1 MLFHTGQEPGYRFH
15 EGIIIHDAVP
25 FMAVQ
30 PGGGVTVML
39 RNDQRI
45 GIDGFDTV
53 TEGLPEFMVEFSA
66 VPQVRRN
73 IQAPAV
79 DAIRRRKPF
88 FGDFIHFFT
97 QVGRIFII
105 QLGQGRIAPPALI
118 HGGSAVAGI
127 VEVEI
132 GAIGAVDAL
141 VGTRLETGFSEIYPF
156 MIHPLIEG
164 TAVIEY
170 AVQDNLHSPAVKF
183 LTEGG
188 KERIAFLQVFLTG
201 DAADILGRITVMLFP
216 GLHDMIHIVGN
227 HAEVGINMLI
237 VLAIVLMA
245 GRGDEDRIEV
255 KNLNSQILQVI
266 QFIQDTLKIAAVKT
280 ADIRITGQGIPVS
293 NMLGVA
299 NGVIV
304 LIVHNIIGGVSVA
317 ESIREDLVLNGA
329 FGPIGN
335 MKTGNETES
344 ICRVIIRDMMLISAD
359 TAFVKSD
366 FSTVRA
372 FNQETIDN
380 LIFVADDTGFIIIKK
395 VITFDLVHH
404 CADSDGLKKQNNTF
418 RTVLGDPKTDPYR
431 IPAIRFR
438 REAVIRRLVTEDGG
452 KDGMTDSHEKPPES
466 SINLYII
473 TKRGNSYK
481 KTEKDITRKGAKKR

>member
-1 MLFHTGQEPGYRFH
+1 M
-15 EGIIIHDAVP
+15 
-25 FMAVQ
+25 
-30 PGGGVTVML
+30 
-39 RNDQRI
+39 
-45 GIDGFDTV
+45 
-53 TEGLPEFMVEFSA
+53 
-66 VPQVRRN
+66 
-73 IQAPAV
+73 
-79 DAIRRRKPF
+79 
-88 FGDFIHFFT
+88 
-97 QVGRIFII
+97 
-105 QLGQGRIAPPALI
+105 
-118 HGGSAVAGI
+118 
-127 VEVEI
+127 EI

-170 AVQDNLHSPAVKF
+170 AVQDNLHSPAVKL

-317 ESIREDLVLNGA
+317 ETIREDLVLNGA
-329 FGPIGN
+329 FSPVGN
-335 MKTGNETES
+335 MKTGNEAEG
-344 ICRVIIRDMMLISAD
+344 ICRVIIRDMMFISAD
-359 TAFVKSD
+359 TALVKSD

-372 FNQETIDN
+372 FNQETVDN

-404 CADSDGLKKQNNTF
+404 CADSDGLKKQNNTL
-418 RTVLGDPKTDPYR
+418 RTVLGDPQTDPDR
-431 IPAIRFR
+431 IPAVRLG
-438 REAVIRRLVTEDGG
+438 REAVIRRLVAEDGG
-452 KDGMTDSHEKPPES
+452 KNRMTDSHEKPPES

-481 KTEKDITRKGAKKR
+481 KTEKDIKCKGAKKR